1 MEGKVVSEVEDV
13 FVAEGVD
20 EVSEV
25 KVVSEAEEVSEVEI
39 SGADEAE
46 VVSEI
51 KVLSKAEV
59 VSEVEEVFEE
69 VKVVFEVEEVSEV
82 EVSEADD
89 VDEVSEVKV
98 VSEAEVVSEV
108 EISGAG
114 DVDEVS
120 EVKLV
125 SETEEVSEVKVVS
138 GVDEVKVGTDEEL
151 NFVSVHGVL
160 GNDGVFDVND
170 VAFLEVDVTVG
181 RVLVEIE
188 DLVCLDFVEWE
199 VSGQRVVETKVDPL
213 FVVVIGLNPVV
224 IGMVEQALF
233 LHEVM
238 VTTVVEISGTTT
250 VVSSVSMVLAGD
262 EDSVN
267 CEYDEDDDAVKG
279 QYVVNLVTTPSLV
292 IVTVLIP
299 VVTDVSAQIVPWQLV
314 DLNIVV
320 ETSFP
325 PPGMLE
331 NS

>member
-51 KVLSKAEV
+51 KVLSEAEV

-98 VSEAEVVSEV
+98 VSEAKEVSEV

>member
-51 KVLSKAEV
+51 KVLSEAEV
-59 VSEVEEVFEE
+59 LSEVEEVFEE

>member
-1 MEGKVVSEVEDV
+1 M
-13 FVAEGVD
+13 
-20 EVSEV
+20 
-25 KVVSEAEEVSEVEI
+25 VSEAKE
-39 SGADEAE
+39 
-46 VVSEI
+46 
-51 KVLSKAEV
+51 
-59 VSEVEEVFEE
+59 
-69 VKVVFEVEEVSEV
+69 
-82 EVSEADD
+82 
-89 VDEVSEVKV
+89 
-98 VSEAEVVSEV
+98 VSEV